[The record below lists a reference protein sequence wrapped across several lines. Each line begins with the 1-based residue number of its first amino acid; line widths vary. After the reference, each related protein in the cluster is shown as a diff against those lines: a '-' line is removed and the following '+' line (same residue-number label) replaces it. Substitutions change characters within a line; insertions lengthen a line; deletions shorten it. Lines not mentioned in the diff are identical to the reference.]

1 MSLSGLLQLL
11 GDDFPG
17 FPEGIKVGTGQSKPQ
32 YAARRGVR
40 PLYVATLWLQSQ
52 APTLVLTPR
61 AEDSRRLHDQ
71 LVTYVGESAPV
82 HLLPEPEVLPFE
94 RLAVDARTV
103 NQRLVALSSLSSW
116 EQGRPSA
123 PLVIASTAAAMRFT
137 LSPGVFEIPESDGDS
152 CLRVRSGQR
161 VRSTEALL
169 SAWVNHGY
177 RHEPVVES
185 PGSFSL
191 RGGIIDVFPPQ
202 AENPFRLEL
211 WDDEVDT
218 IRAFDPFTQRS
229 LPTGEGSPAVQHI
242 DIIPAREQLPE
253 LADRASVEKRI
264 GSMDFS
270 TCTQWTRERFEEELV
285 ELFSAPNVETLSFYS
300 GLLNHHNLLD
310 YLPYDGLLILD
321 RESQMETEALD
332 LEEKFFR
339 MRESRETRGDLPG
352 NFPSPYLSW
361 EHLSARI
368 REHPRRARME
378 SWLAEDTDV
387 AFKAPKSYFG
397 QLGQLTDEVGEN
409 RVSGQDLRRRQ
420 PAHAEAFR
428 GPGRSRHIGQGYR

>member
-1 MSLSGLLQLL
+1 
-11 GDDFPG
+11 
-17 FPEGIKVGTGQSKPQ
+17 
-32 YAARRGVR
+32 
-40 PLYVATLWLQSQ
+40 
-52 APTLVLTPR
+52 
-61 AEDSRRLHDQ
+61 
-71 LVTYVGESAPV
+71 
-82 HLLPEPEVLPFE
+82 
-94 RLAVDARTV
+94 
-103 NQRLVALSSLSSW
+103 
-116 EQGRPSA
+116 
-123 PLVIASTAAAMRFT
+123 MRFT
-137 LSPGVFEIPESDGDS
+137 LSPGVFEVPESENDS

-161 VRSTEALL
+161 VRSTEALR
-169 SAWVNHGY
+169 SAWVNLGY

-185 PGSFSL
+185 PGTFSL

-285 ELFSAPNVETLSFYS
+285 ELFSAPNVETLSFYN

-310 YLPYDGLLILD
+310 YLPSDGLLILD

-339 MRESRETRGDLPG
+339 MRESRETRGDLPRQ
-352 NFPSPYLSW
+352 FPIAVPFLGTTVGPNSGTPTARQDGKLAGGGRGRCFSGSQVLFRSTW
-361 EHLSARI
+361 PVHRRNGRDSAGG
-368 REHPRRARME
+368 
-378 SWLAEDTDV
+378 
-387 AFKAPKSYFG
+387 K
-397 QLGQLTDEVGEN
+397 
-409 RVSGQDLRRRQ
+409 DLRRHQ

-428 GPGRSRHIGQGYR
+428 GPGRSGHIGQGYR